1 MQAEE
6 RRYDH
11 WAPRSHVGGLGAG
24 LAAATGPRAVEA
36 REEPELPQPF
46 NTYGIVPGGDID
58 QTASLQEAADKAA
71 ASATPFFLP
80 PGNYT
85 TSKLTLK
92 SGTQIQD
99 VPGASVL
106 RYAGGGAIIAIEKAA
121 DIRLTGLTLA
131 GEAKPIDGGG
141 LLIAESVKGLTVSDC
156 RIVGSAE
163 DGVVLRKVSGRV
175 SDCEIGDIRKGGL
188 FSEDAA
194 GLENAQSAIRLLL
207 TITEPRDP
215 LQFRLELP
223 DDRQLLCAVR

>member
-6 RRYDH
+6 RRYDRSGAAISCRRA
-11 WAPRSHVGGLGAG
+11 WRRPRRSHRPARWS
-24 LAAATGPRAVEA
+24 AA

-71 ASATPFFLP
+71 ASAAPFFLP

-92 SGTQIQD
+92 SGTQIQG

-106 RYAGGGAIIAIEKAA
+106 RYTGGGAIIAIEKAA

-141 LLIAESVKGLTVSDC
+141 LLIAESVQGLTVSDC
-156 RIVGSAE
+156 RM
-163 DGVVLRKVSGRV
+163 RR
-175 SDCEIGDIRKGGL
+175 
-188 FSEDAA
+188 
-194 GLENAQSAIRLLL
+194 
-207 TITEPRDP
+207 
-215 LQFRLELP
+215 
-223 DDRQLLCAVR
+223 

>member
-6 RRYDH
+6 WRYDH

-46 NTYGIVPGGDID
+46 NNYGIVPGGNID
-58 QTASLQEAADKAA
+58 QTPSLQEAADKSA

-92 SGTQIQD
+92 SGTQIQG

-141 LLIAESVKGLTVSDC
+141 LLIAESVK
-156 RIVGSAE
+156 A
-163 DGVVLRKVSGRV
+163 
-175 SDCEIGDIRKGGL
+175 
-188 FSEDAA
+188 
-194 GLENAQSAIRLLL
+194 
-207 TITEPRDP
+207 
-215 LQFRLELP
+215 
-223 DDRQLLCAVR
+223 